1 MAIKFDLFENPVKEG
16 ISSPKLHAKV
26 ITKDVVTTREIRE
39 AIHKKCTA
47 SPADVAAVIT
57 ALNDEL
63 YEKLSDG
70 YTVHLDGIGYFS
82 LSLKCAPDINPRYI
96 KDDDVQVRSI
106 KFTPDKDLINRFR
119 NVCLER
125 EVDDAHPSAKL
136 DEEEM
141 KQKLVEYF
149 KTHAFLQRRDFEQL
163 TGFNSSKEYFS
174 AGIHCIFLELN
185 VWCKVRLCLHGGIRH
200 HCATIA
206 DFGQIVGGAS
216 KSSSSLRDM

>member
-1 MAIKFDLFENPVKEG
+1 MENQKKKG
-16 ISSPKLHAKV
+16 ISPQNLQANGIIKEVLTPRKS
-26 ITKDVVTTREIRE
+26 RE
-39 AIHKKCTA
+39 AIQKNCTA

-125 EVDDAHPSAKL
+125 EVDDAHHSAKL

-163 TGFNSSKEYFS
+163 TGFNSSKATRVIRELVKEGMLKN
-174 AGIHCIFLELN
+174 AGTKYQLVYVME
-185 VWCKVRLCLHGGIRH
+185 
-200 HCATIA
+200 
-206 DFGQIVGGAS
+206 
-216 KSSSSLRDM
+216 

>member
-96 KDDDVQVRSI
+96 I
-106 KFTPDKDLINRFR
+106 KFQKSQVIHKFISPFLLHHIHRLILRPRILQHPFLHQFTNHPRRLRRIKSCELFKIAALQESMRF
-119 NVCLER
+119 E
-125 EVDDAHPSAKL
+125 
-136 DEEEM
+136 
-141 KQKLVEYF
+141 
-149 KTHAFLQRRDFEQL
+149 
-163 TGFNSSKEYFS
+163 
-174 AGIHCIFLELN
+174 ILN
-185 VWCKVRLCLHGGIRH
+185 
-200 HCATIA
+200 
-206 DFGQIVGGAS
+206 
-216 KSSSSLRDM
+216 

>member
-1 MAIKFDLFENPVKEG
+1 M
-16 ISSPKLHAKV
+16 
-26 ITKDVVTTREIRE
+26 TTREIRE

-106 KFTPDKDLINRFR
+106 KFTPDKDLINLFR
-119 NVCLER
+119 NVCLEH
-125 EVDDAHPSAKL
+125 EVDDAHHSAKL

-149 KTHAFLQRRDFEQL
+149 KTHAFLQRCEFEQL
-163 TGFNSSKEYFS
+163 TGFNQSKATRVIRELVKEGMLKN
-174 AGIHCIFLELN
+174 AGTKYQPVYVMEGTF
-185 VWCKVRLCLHGGIRH
+185 
-200 HCATIA
+200 
-206 DFGQIVGGAS
+206 
-216 KSSSSLRDM
+216 

>member
-1 MAIKFDLFENPVKEG
+1 MTGVQTCALP
-16 ISSPKLHAKV
+16 ISKLHAKV

-125 EVDDAHPSAKL
+125 EVDDAHHSAKL
-136 DEEEM
+136 DEKEM

-149 KTHAFLQRRDFEQL
+149 KTHAFLQRRDFERI
-163 TGFNSSKEYFS
+163 TGFNSSKATRVIRELVKEGMLKN
-174 AGIHCIFLELN
+174 AGTKYHPVYVMKDDCGENMICKRRVKDMRKIF
-185 VWCKVRLCLHGGIRH
+185 
-200 HCATIA
+200 
-206 DFGQIVGGAS
+206 
-216 KSSSSLRDM
+216 

>member
-1 MAIKFDLFENPVKEG
+1 M
-16 ISSPKLHAKV
+16 
-26 ITKDVVTTREIRE
+26 
-39 AIHKKCTA
+39 
-47 SPADVAAVIT
+47 
-57 ALNDEL
+57 NDEL

-82 LSLKCAPDINPRYI
+82 LSLKCASDINPRYI

-125 EVDDAHPSAKL
+125 EVDDAHHSAKL

-163 TGFNSSKEYFS
+163 TGFNSSKSTRVIRELVKEGMLKN
-174 AGIHCIFLELN
+174 AGTKYQPVYVME
-185 VWCKVRLCLHGGIRH
+185 
-200 HCATIA
+200 
-206 DFGQIVGGAS
+206 
-216 KSSSSLRDM
+216 

>member
-47 SPADVAAVIT
+47 SPADVAADIT

-63 YEKLSDG
+63 YG

-125 EVDDAHPSAKL
+125 EVDDAHHSAKL

-163 TGFNSSKEYFS
+163 TGFNSSKSTRVIRELVKEGMLKN
-174 AGIHCIFLELN
+174 AGTKYQPVYVME
-185 VWCKVRLCLHGGIRH
+185 
-200 HCATIA
+200 
-206 DFGQIVGGAS
+206 
-216 KSSSSLRDM
+216 

>member
-70 YTVHLDGIGYFS
+70 YAVHLEGIGYFS

-96 KDDDVQVRSI
+96 KDDDVQERVCWLVGHHHTYTNISGIDYQLLVEADFLVNIFEDGFSAEMIENVRNKIFRTQSGI
-106 KFTPDKDLINRFR
+106 QCLEDMYLKANRFY
-119 NVCLER
+119 
-125 EVDDAHPSAKL
+125 D
-136 DEEEM
+136 
-141 KQKLVEYF
+141 
-149 KTHAFLQRRDFEQL
+149 
-163 TGFNSSKEYFS
+163 
-174 AGIHCIFLELN
+174 
-185 VWCKVRLCLHGGIRH
+185 
-200 HCATIA
+200 IA
-206 DFGQIVGGAS
+206 
-216 KSSSSLRDM
+216 